1 MYVSEK
7 PFMSETNT
15 FYTEQFTIRANEVD
29 TSGNV
34 TLKAICDLFQEVAGN
49 NAKELNFDITDL
61 KEQDLTWVLHRM
73 DIKMNKYPE
82 WRETITIETW
92 PAAGD
97 ALRAYRNYRILNQDG
112 EELGCC
118 LSYWMMINIKNR
130 RPMRMPQEVLNTRFA
145 KREHVLNVKSNRLSA
160 ISGTQGIIEFSVRR
174 SDLDMNL
181 HVNNATYI
189 NWMLECLTLE
199 EAQKVG
205 RLDIIYIHEGLEGDV
220 ISASKEN
227 DGDRF
232 RKLQLTNQ
240 DGKVIALAE
249 VVLKGA

>member
-1 MYVSEK
+1 
-7 PFMSETNT
+7 MSETNT

-34 TLKAICDLFQEVAGN
+34 TLKAICDFFQEVAGN

-61 KEQDLTWVLHRM
+61 QDQDLTWVLHRM

-82 WRETITIETW
+82 WREIITIETW

-118 LSYWMMINIKNR
+118 LSYWMMINIKTR
-130 RPMRMPQEVLNTRFA
+130 RPVRMPKEVLDTRLA
-145 KREHVLNVKSNRLSA
+145 KREHVLEVKSNRLSTV
-160 ISGTQGIIEFSVRR
+160 SETQDLITFNVRR

-189 NWMLECLTLE
+189 NWMLELLPLE
-199 EAQKVG
+199 EAQTVE
-205 RLDIIYIHEGLEGDV
+205 RLDIIYMHEGLKGDV
-220 ISASKEN
+220 ITASKEMS
-227 DGDRF
+227 GDHL

-240 DGKVIALAE
+240 DGKTVALAE
-249 VVLKGA
+249 VTLKDS